1 MCWLCV
7 APSLSGLER
16 SRSDREDEGGAER
29 SAAAH
34 GDRGAPPFD
43 GISSMTLAA
52 SPCLFSLVSCKRT
65 DGPLARAACA
75 SSSCPCSNTSS
86 VSARR
91 ACCSR
96 PPWPRPPPHC
106 PRSAGP
112 PPPHR
117 ARSLSRS
124 AFPWTDR
131 ARSPALAP
139 DGLAP
144 GVHAELVCPALAQ
157 PASGLD
163 ALGHPCHGHPS
174 DPPVPTARRTMS
186 FRSSLLLV
194 LFVLGVDPVA
204 AACDTTACEGC
215 DLTGGKLYCS
225 WQSDKQW
232 CSYNGMIVRLAGFEP
247 KIPSG
252 IMSAVHRTHR

>member
-1 MCWLCV
+1 
-7 APSLSGLER
+7 
-16 SRSDREDEGGAER
+16 
-29 SAAAH
+29 
-34 GDRGAPPFD
+34 
-43 GISSMTLAA
+43 MTLAA

-75 SSSCPCSNTSS
+75 SSSCPCSHTSS

-174 DPPVPTARRTMS
+174 DPPAPTARRTMS

-204 AACDTTACEGC
+204 AACNGYPSCTGC
-215 DLTGGKLYCS
+215 FQTDCGGDCTSCAPVEVDSVWGCYYGTNPL
-225 WQSDKQW
+225 
-232 CSYNGMIVRLAGFEP
+232 GP
-247 KIPSG
+247 K
-252 IMSAVHRTHR
+252 V